1 MNEPKIFRQNFNG
14 NLFAIESF
22 GLMIISSSQLLQ
34 GHLKKKEDKNKKTK
48 KKSNG
53 KFFNLFQEKA
63 VKVFINK
70 SIAKS
75 KN

>member
-1 MNEPKIFRQNFNG
+1 MNEPKTFRQNFNG

-34 GHLKKKEDKNKKTK
+34 GHLKKKEDKNEK
-48 KKSNG
+48 KKSNE

>member
-1 MNEPKIFRQNFNG
+1 
-14 NLFAIESF
+14 
-22 GLMIISSSQLLQ
+22 MIISSSQLLQ
-34 GHLKKKEDKNKKTK
+34 GHLKKKEDKNEK
-48 KKSNG
+48 KKSNE

>member
-1 MNEPKIFRQNFNG
+1 MNEPKTFRQNFNG

-34 GHLKKKEDKNKKTK
+34 GHLKKKEDKTK
-48 KKSNG
+48 KKSNE